1 MDGLFS
7 TGKRCRAFR
16 FFVFNIRFVLIYFC
30 FCCASIQSHA
40 HAEWPP
46 PV

>member
-16 FFVFNIRFVLIYFC
+16 FFVFNILLVLIYFC
-30 FCCASIQSHA
+30 CTSIQSHA
-40 HAEWPP
+40 HAE
-46 PV
+46 